1 MAARIKNMTA
11 GKPVSLI
18 VAFALPLMIG
28 NVFQQLYSVVDSMV
42 VGKSLG
48 VSALAGLGAA
58 SWPNWVI
65 LGILQGLTQ
74 GFSILISQAF
84 GAKDTDRLRTV
95 LGNAVILSS
104 ISAVILL
111 AAGQLGVL
119 PILRLLKTPDEVVPY
134 ALLYLR
140 ICFIGIPV
148 ITAYNLLA
156 AILRALGDGQTPLRA
171 MMVASVI
178 NVVLDLLF
186 VPVLG
191 LGIAGAAYATL
202 IAQLCSCIYC
212 FYYIRKIELLFL
224 QREHLRLRPRL
235 VGSMLAISAPMAL
248 QNLLIAGGGMIVQS
262 VVNRFSLVFIAGFTA
277 GSKLHGVL
285 EIATSSYGFAM
296 TTYVGQNLG
305 ARRMD
310 RIHKGVRSAIGVAV
324 LTSVIIS
331 AVMLLLG
338 RWILGGFVSG
348 TAEEVSRTI
357 DVAYRYLTIMCICLP
372 VLYLLYI
379 FRSSIQGMGNTVLPM
394 VSAIAELLMRTG
406 SALILSSYIGE
417 TGVFLAEV
425 LAWAGADVVLITSY
439 FITIR
444 KTEALLHT
452 DR

>member
-191 LGIAGAAYATL
+191 LGIAGAACATL

-348 TAEEVSRTI
+348 TAEEVSQTI
-357 DVAYRYLTIMCICLP
+357 NVAYRYLTIMCICLP

-444 KTEALLHT
+444 KTETLLHT

>member
-191 LGIAGAAYATL
+191 LGIAGAACATL

>member
-1 MAARIKNMTA
+1 MATRIKNMTT

-191 LGIAGAAYATL
+191 LGIAGAACATL

-348 TAEEVSRTI
+348 TAEEVSQTI
-357 DVAYRYLTIMCICLP
+357 NVAYRYLTIMCICLP

-444 KTEALLHT
+444 KTETLLHT

>member
-42 VGKSLG
+42 VGQSLG

-119 PILRLLKTPDEVVPY
+119 PILRLLKTPDEVIPY

-191 LGIAGAAYATL
+191 LGIAGAACATL